1 MLCMEPLLAVLSR
14 IWLMTLSDVLEALR
28 SGGFELTL
36 FEEYDHSPY
45 PLAGMVERAP
55 GEFVL
60 EDRIQQRLPHCYAL
74 RARKL

>member
-1 MLCMEPLLAVLSR
+1 
-14 IWLMTLSDVLEALR
+14 
-28 SGGFELTL
+28 
-36 FEEYDHSPY
+36 
-45 PLAGMVERAP
+45 VERAP

>member
-1 MLCMEPLLAVLSR
+1 MRTAG
-14 IWLMTLSDVLEALR
+14 LEV
-28 SGGFELTL
+28 TL

-60 EDRIQQRLPHCYAL
+60 ADRAQQRLPHCYAI
-74 RARKL
+74 RARKV